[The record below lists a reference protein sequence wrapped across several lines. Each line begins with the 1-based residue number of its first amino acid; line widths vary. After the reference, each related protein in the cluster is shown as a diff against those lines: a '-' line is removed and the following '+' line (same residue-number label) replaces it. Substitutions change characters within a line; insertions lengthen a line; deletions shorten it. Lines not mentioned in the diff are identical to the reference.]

1 MSNISDSNITEYFDK
16 YQREYDDFSKLT
28 VFQMELML
36 NHSEYN
42 NKINAIHMKNVEAH
56 LNEIE
61 NILSTHR
68 TNASLSIVSNYT
80 KDDVHKYIEKLKSND
95 KKMIDIIKEI
105 VTQRMDAIADV
116 LKEVKTSME
125 KDVHSVN
132 TLETPVSAFY
142 VHNNDSIPNTYDA
155 YNPNK
160 LIATSSEV

>member
-1 MSNISDSNITEYFDK
+1 MSDRNIVEYTDK
-16 YQREYDDFSKLT
+16 YQKEYDDFSRLT
-28 VFQMELML
+28 VFQVELML
-36 NHSEYN
+36 NHSRYKN
-42 NKINAIHMKNVEAH
+42 NIDDIHIKNVETH

-61 NILSTHR
+61 NIISTHR

-95 KKMIDIIKEI
+95 RKLIDIIKEI
-105 VTQRMDAIADV
+105 VTQRLDGIADV
-116 LKEVKTSME
+116 LKEVKTEME

-142 VHNNDSIPNTYDA
+142 VHDIGSLPNTYDT

-160 LIATSSEV
+160 LVANSSNV